1 MNLLQRIKRLE
12 IDAEAIF
19 PKSGCNITLLIVT
32 PEHEKGSHF
41 DYVAYKPTHEEM
53 DKYLKYLKESGQCT
67 GCQGSCAL
75 NWEPGGFK
83 YHTLQGKGRSNSSE
97 PSIFTIHCIDEETTM
112 SIRHV
117 ADRTELRSE

>member
-32 PEHEKGSHF
+32 PEHKPGHF
-41 DYVAYKPTHEEM
+41 DYDTYKPTDDEM
-53 DKYLKYLKESGQCT
+53 DEYLKYLKESGQCT

-83 YHTLQGKGRSNSSE
+83 YHTMQGKGRSNSSE
-97 PSIFTIHCIDEETTM
+97 PSISIIYCIDEKTTL

-117 ADRTELRSE
+117 ADRIELKSK